1 MKNQLSAIRTLSRF
15 RIYTMINIIGLAVSV
30 AATLI
35 IVRYIHQEIT
45 VDHFC
50 KDLDRLYLLTIQ
62 RSNGSISITDNT
74 DRNNDPNF
82 IDPLKNPEI
91 VFLLTMIIL

>member
-15 RIYTMINIIGLAVSV
+15 RIYTMINIIGFAVSV

-45 VDHFC
+45 VD
-50 KDLDRLYLLTIQ
+50 Q
-62 RSNGSISITDNT
+62 
-74 DRNNDPNF
+74 
-82 IDPLKNPEI
+82 
-91 VFLLTMIIL
+91 FL

>member
-45 VDHFC
+45 VDHFW
-50 KDLDRLYLLTIQ
+50 
-62 RSNGSISITDNT
+62 TDCT
-74 DRNNDPNF
+74 C
-82 IDPLKNPEI
+82 
-91 VFLLTMIIL
+91 

>member
-35 IVRYIHQEIT
+35 IVRYIHQEIQ
-45 VDHFC
+45 
-50 KDLDRLYLLTIQ
+50 LTISV
-62 RSNGSISITDNT
+62 RTWTDCT
-74 DRNNDPNF
+74 C
-82 IDPLKNPEI
+82 
-91 VFLLTMIIL
+91 

>member
-50 KDLDRLYLLTIQ
+50 KAVSYTHLTLP
-62 RSNGSISITDNT
+62 TT
-74 DRNNDPNF
+74 PY
-82 IDPLKNPEI
+82 
-91 VFLLTMIIL
+91 V